1 MNQWDSSLIKEIHA
15 EKEKE
20 KSEDRDNLLLL
31 ISKRLYGEKI
41 HYVLELIQNA
51 EDEASKTITFA
62 FDENSIAVINDG
74 RRFEEE
80 DVWGICSVR
89 PGRKKNKIGF
99 FGIGFKSVFSIT
111 KTPQIISNKFNFQL
125 EDYIYPVP
133 KASLPENAK
142 RYYSPHKGAIF
153 LLPYSEGMPAPGELI
168 EDFKR
173 LDSKILLF
181 LDNLQNLRFDDNIN
195 DIHWEIRK
203 EPNKDSQVLL
213 FDGRQEEEELRETRW
228 KVFHRDIPVT
238 NKDIVPEGKEG
249 ISETRLTIAFPIDD
263 ATRETVQK
271 SGVVYCY
278 LPTKRRTD
286 LHFLI
291 QADFLPIIGRENI
304 SDHLWNTWLMQE
316 LGKMAGDIIDEI
328 KDDMQLGNL
337 LYDFIPLEDEIQDE
351 LVKQFYGELSRS
363 LKDKEI
369 AKTTHGWYKSI
380 KCVIPDNDSLRGI
393 LSESDLRTLLH
404 EEVHYIDSSLS
415 ANDQYTRAER
425 ILFELGAREIGAREA
440 VNFLKI
446 EAKLKSKSPAWF
458 LNLYSYL
465 STVFDTTRKSILG
478 DSPWD
483 WAENTKS
490 LFEELKKAR
499 FILTDNKSLVLLEDA
514 TKPDRLICYPS
525 NIDLSEIHELLTE
538 GEIVFLHPYFQQST
552 IIHRKGANAEEE
564 EKRERVKD
572 WFDEVG
578 VRKYIKQA
586 HIIRDVILPKFT
598 TGKYREYDDRKLYKL
613 TNYIRTYW
621 SAIESEINKKNFSP
635 SVVQK
640 IREGVKL
647 RTFRYKDGSKIN
659 EYRSPDEIYFS
670 KRYGKTEVME
680 DLFQEIEGICF
691 LSPYYLNREKTE
703 VKKKKRG
710 RQRVEYTWRKFFEIL
725 GVWSSPR
732 VVKRMQLIYIHRGE
746 YDWIERE
753 WSTGGH
759 QIYGDS
765 FSEDIEQL
773 VEYCSKVD
781 SPSENQGRL
790 TILWESLEKNWEFY
804 KERENCKSKY
814 LWFYYSPKEKDYGTS
829 SFLEYLRNSSWVPGE
844 KGGFYK
850 PSEVLIDTKQNRL
863 LLGNNA
869 SYVTLKARESFLK
882 DLRVNIEPEPEQVI
896 EYLIAY
902 RQDNPKPKGNQVK
915 KMETIYRFLYDKL
928 NGVKEPDRLDNAVQK
943 IRGKFD
949 EHALLYLPR
958 EDNAWWKPYKVFWQD
973 LFDRFGPLRGY
984 IEYNGSAIYDSSI
997 KDFFR
1002 LLGIAEKPLVKEC
1015 LDVLEDL
1022 KLSGRPDHYKRFAS
1036 RVYPY
1041 IESVI
1046 SQGNLREVNWNRPV
1060 FLSENNVF
1068 LSPPQLYFSDDE
1080 EYRDYFKTKVN
1091 ILWLPCSWANLKNML
1106 CAAGFNNIS
1115 DNISVTKKFG
1125 PLIEI
1130 DGDTT
1135 SQLIQTLHH
1144 AQNYLKKKNIELY
1157 EELQGK
1163 AILSKVN
1170 KLQVYE
1176 TPKVVLDYLL
1186 NMGNAEPLII
1196 ENVVKRAYLS
1206 HEENRLYKS
1215 NRVTLFST
1223 DVAKELSRLFAP
1235 AEDDVFPFLDS
1246 LFSANNEEDL
1256 NEKLRY
1262 FGIHPVD
1269 VITEE
1274 PFEEIKLVYP
1284 EEGLEG
1290 KEESGRKAEKLQPTE
1305 VPSNKPQPPVLEP
1318 DMRKFDLIDLDEFI
1332 FDTIDEHTPYVGT
1345 DGNIAI
1351 PVGTVKLKRGHP
1363 GTGERK
1369 RQLRKRA
1376 SRGDAEEIALELV
1389 MRFEEIEDR
1398 EPDDRHKQS
1407 AIGYDIYSTTSVG
1420 EERFIEVKHFRGDYG
1435 TWELTPYEWK
1445 KAEEEKKRFFVYVV
1459 SGLREGNTPVIE
1471 IIQDPIE
1478 YLTPDPPIQKR
1489 FSNWKNGV
1497 KKVVKCQKIQ
1507 LLRDI

>member
-1 MNQWDSSLIKEIHA
+1 MNHWDSSLIKEIHA

-51 EDEASKTITFA
+51 EDEASKTIIFA

-80 DVWGICSVR
+80 DVKGICSVR
-89 PGRKKNKIGF
+89 PGRKKSKIGF

-238 NKDIVPEGKEG
+238 NKDIVPEGKEE
-249 ISETRLTIAFPIDD
+249 ITETRLTIAFPIDD

-316 LGKMAGDIIDEI
+316 LGKMAGDIINEI

-415 ANDQYTRAER
+415 ANDQYTRAAR
-425 ILFELGAREIGAREA
+425 ILFELGAREIGAREI
-440 VNFLKI
+440 VDFLKL
-446 EAKLKSKSPAWF
+446 EAKLTSKSPAWF

-465 STVFDTTRKSILG
+465 STVFDTTRKSFSQ
-478 DSPWD
+478 DFPWD

-525 NIDLSEIHELLTE
+525 NIDLSETHELFTE

-598 TGKYREYDDRKLYKL
+598 TGKYLEYDDRKLYKL

-680 DLFQEIEGICF
+680 DLFQGIEGICF

-732 VVKRMQLIYIHRGE
+732 VVKGMQRIYIHQGE

-753 WSTGGH
+753 WSTGRH

-781 SPSENQGRL
+781 NPSENQGRL

-829 SFLEYLRNSSWVPGE
+829 SFLEYLRNSSWVPRE

-882 DLRVNIEPEPEQVI
+882 DLKVNIEPEPEQVI
-896 EYLIAY
+896 ECLIAY

-973 LFDRFGPLRGY
+973 FSDRFGLLRGY
-984 IEYNGSAIYDSSI
+984 MEHPSQAIYDHSLL
-997 KDFFR
+997 DFFI
-1002 LLGIAEKPLVKEC
+1002 LIGIKERPSIEDS

-1022 KLSGRPDHYKRFAS
+1022 KLAGNFDQYKSFAS
-1036 RVYPY
+1036 KVYPY
-1041 IESVI
+1041 IESLI
-1046 SQGNLREVNWNRPV
+1046 DQDNLEERNLDRPV
-1060 FLSENNVF
+1060 FLSMNDNF
-1068 LSPPQLYFSDDE
+1068 LTPSQLYYSDDDE
-1080 EYRDYFKTKVN
+1080 LSDYFKSDVE
-1091 ILWLPCSWANLKNML
+1091 ILWLPCSWVNLGSML
-1106 CAAGFNNIS
+1106 TIGGFNRLS
-1115 DNISVTKKFG
+1115 GSISVVKRFG
-1125 PLIEI
+1125 RLTEM
-1130 DGDTT
+1130 DGESTGELRRRLQYT
-1135 SQLIQTLHH
+1135 ML
-1144 AQNYLKKKNIELY
+1144 YLKKKDIKLFEELEKRDVPQKSSKLELY
-1157 EELQGK
+1157 E
-1163 AILSKVN
+1163 
-1170 KLQVYE
+1170 
-1176 TPKVVLDYLL
+1176 TPNITLDYILTIDNSKEAIVEDIPKL
-1186 NMGNAEPLII
+1186 
-1196 ENVVKRAYLS
+1196 AYLS
-1206 HEENRLYKS
+1206 REENRLYKS
-1215 NRVTLFST
+1215 DMTGLFSVH
-1223 DVAKELSRLFAP
+1223 VAKELSKLFTA
-1235 AEDDVFPFLDS
+1235 AENDLFPFLDS
-1246 LFSANNEEDL
+1246 IFSVMDEDEL

-1262 FGIHPVD
+1262 FGISSMEVTIDEPIGEVKIIPSEED
-1269 VITEE
+1269 TEKDKQE
-1274 PFEEIKLVYP
+1274 PKVKKGKQS
-1284 EEGLEG
+1284 EEGPLL
-1290 KEESGRKAEKLQPTE
+1290 R
-1305 VPSNKPQPPVLEP
+1305 PQPPGPGP
-1318 DMRKFDLIDLDEFI
+1318 DALNPDLVDPDEFI
-1332 FDTIDEHTPYVGT
+1332 FDEIEEFIPFVGS
-1345 DGNIAI
+1345 DGSKNIPAR
-1351 PVGTVKLKRGHP
+1351 TVKLREGHP
-1363 GTGERK
+1363 GVGRPQRK
-1369 RQLRKRA
+1369 PRKNPYR
-1376 SRGDAEEIALELV
+1376 SDAEEIALYLV
-1389 MRFEEIEDR
+1389 MRFEEIEGR
-1398 EPDDRHKQS
+1398 YPDDRHQQLG
-1407 AIGYDIYSTTSVG
+1407 IGYDVYSGTDTD
-1420 EERFIEVKHFRGDYG
+1420 EERFIEVKHFRGQLG
-1435 TWELTPYEWK
+1435 PWELTPHQWK
-1445 KAEEEKKRFFVYVV
+1445 KNEEEKDSYYVYVV
-1459 SGLREGNTPVIE
+1459 SGLREGNTPAIEVI
-1471 IIQDPIE
+1471 QNPIK
-1478 YLTPDPPIQKR
+1478 YLIPDPPVQKK
-1489 FSNWKNGV
+1489 FSSWKTA
-1497 KKVVKCQKIQ
+1497 
-1507 LLRDI
+1507 